1 MKLDFSVRSVAE
13 NWNEDLLLLDN
24 GHLLQTSEWAEVK
37 RKNGWV
43 AFYLQWKVDAQL
55 VAAAMVLERGLA
67 LSSISFKIRMH
78 YVPKGPIFGESVDVA
93 QLKQIEK
100 DLVGF
105 SKSRK
110 AFVLNMDPEVLV
122 GKGVPDTESEEN
134 FAFGE
139 TFVDY
144 LKEQGWFFAPSQ
156 PQFQN
161 SIFID
166 LTPDEDVLL
175 SAMKQ
180 KTRYNV
186 RLAGKKGVKVRVGNE
201 ADFEMLAKM
210 YAITAQRDGFA
221 IRDLAYYIRVWT
233 IFFEKGML
241 KPLIAEVDGDAVAG
255 LMLFVFGKMSWYI
268 YGMSNG
274 KHRNKMPTYLLQWEA
289 MRISKELGCE
299 TYDLWGAPD
308 EFSEEDRMW
317 GVYRFK
323 DGLGGYVVRHVGNW
337 ELPLRPFN
345 YFLYQKLVPALL
357 DMMRFLGRKRT
368 KSAIGK

>member
-1 MKLDFSVRSVAE
+1 MKLDFVVRDSVE
-13 NWNEDLLLLDN
+13 NWDEELLTLEN

-43 AFYLQWKVDAQL
+43 ASYLSWRAEGEL
-55 VAAAMVLERGLA
+55 IAAALLLERGLS

-78 YVPKGPIFGESVDVA
+78 YVPKGPIFAKNISIDA
-93 QLKQIEK
+93 IKQIEK

-122 GKGVPDTESEEN
+122 GRGVPDTESDEKSEFGDN
-134 FAFGE
+134 FINL
-139 TFVDY
+139 
-144 LKEQGWFFAPSQ
+144 LKTKGWFFAPSQ

-166 LTPDEDVLL
+166 LKPDEDTLL

-186 RLAGKKGVKVRVGNE
+186 RLAGKKGVVVRIGTQD
-201 ADFEMLAKM
+201 DFEMLAKM

-221 IRDLAYYIRVWT
+221 IRDLSYYKNVWQV
-233 IFFEKGML
+233 FYEKGML
-241 KPLIAEVDGDAVAG
+241 KPLIAEVDGEAVAG

-274 KHRNKMPTYLLQWEA
+274 NHRNKMPTYLLQWEA
-289 MRISKELGCE
+289 IKVSKELGCE
-299 TYDLWGAPD
+299 IYDLWGAPD
-308 EFSEEDRMW
+308 VFSEEDRMW

-337 ELPLRPFN
+337 ELPLRPFI
-345 YFLYQKLVPALL
+345 YFLYQKLVPSILNL
-357 DMMRFLGRKRT
+357 MRSVGNKKTQKEL
-368 KSAIGK
+368 SD